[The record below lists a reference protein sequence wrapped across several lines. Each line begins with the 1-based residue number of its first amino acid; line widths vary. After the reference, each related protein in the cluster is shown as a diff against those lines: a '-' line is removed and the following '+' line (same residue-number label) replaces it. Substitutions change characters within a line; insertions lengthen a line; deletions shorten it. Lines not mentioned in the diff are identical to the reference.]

1 MAGSGRGGEDERRRA
16 FRLPLKIAVDYS
28 AVDAFFSEFC
38 ANINEGGMFVETE
51 SPPEP
56 ETLVQLQIRLP
67 GLDEPLPVA
76 GRVAWVSEGKEG
88 APPGMGIEFIG
99 LDPEARRTI
108 NAVVRRLRSAS

>member
-1 MAGSGRGGEDERRRA
+1 MAGARRKQGSERRRTG
-16 FRLPLKIAVDYS
+16 RLPAKIPVDYS

-38 ANINEGGMFVETE
+38 ANINEGGLFVETE
-51 SPPEP
+51 SPQEP

-76 GRVAWVSEGKEG
+76 GRVAWVSEGKDD
-88 APPGMGIEFIG
+88 APAGMGIEFVG
-99 LDPEARRTI
+99 LDAEARRTI